1 MIKLNATKCIRS
13 LSRESECNKC
23 EVICPLSA
31 IVVGNNPLP
40 IIDISACVACGAC
53 DGICPNEALSLDDFN
68 LVDFFFDFVQKENAG
83 FISCRK
89 NVPCIAVLSVEYL
102 ISIAILKKRVVLDM
116 GHCKNC
122 EIASTCH
129 PQIIKNYEE
138 ASYLLE
144 AMESE
149 AEIKL
154 QDVCYEDKRGKGS
167 SKVTTLL
174 KRKGEFE
181 KEVDKAT
188 DELFEHTLQK
198 TDITLLK
205 QKDIPKKRKIFFA
218 AIKRVSKPS
227 QYHVVD
233 ATEITFTSQKFIDKE
248 SCTACQ
254 NCYRACPTGAL
265 TSDMK
270 NSKIDFDPFLCIKC
284 NTCHDV
290 CESDAITLSTSYN
303 IKEFF
308 KPTVQNL
315 ISFSVRRCDECNM
328 IFSTNSSDKFC
339 SRCKVYDSIPR
350 RITFG
355 GKTIPSVDNNWIRDS
370 EMMPPQ

>member
-13 LSRESECNKC
+13 LSRESECSLC
-23 EVICPLSA
+23 EVICPTNA
-31 IVVGNNPLP
+31 IIVGNNPLP

-53 DGICPNEALSLDDFN
+53 DAVCPNEALSLDDFN
-68 LVDFFFDFVQKENAG
+68 LVNFFFDFVEEKNAG

-89 NVPCIAVLSVEYL
+89 NVPCIAALSVEYL
-102 ISIAILKKRVVLDM
+102 ISMAILKERVVLDM
-116 GHCKNC
+116 GHCKSC
-122 EIASTCH
+122 EIAPKCY

-154 QDVCYEDKRGKGS
+154 QNVCYEDKRVAKES
-167 SKVTTLL
+167 S
-174 KRKGEFE
+174 RKDFFRSISLTEFE
-181 KEVDKAT
+181 KEVKKAT
-188 DELFEHTLQK
+188 NELIEHCVK
-198 TDITLLK
+198 KEDISLLK
-205 QKDIPKKRKIFFA
+205 QKYIPEKRKIFFT
-218 AIKRVSKPS
+218 AIKKVPKPS

-233 ATEITFTSQKFIDKE
+233 ATEITFTSQKIIDEE

-254 NCYRACPTGAL
+254 NCYRVCPTGAL

-284 NTCHDV
+284 NLCHDV
-290 CESDAITLSTSYN
+290 CESNAITLLTSYN

-315 ISFSVRRCDECNM
+315 ISFNVRRCDKCNM
-328 IFSTNSSDKFC
+328 FFSTNSNDKLC
-339 SRCKVYDSIPR
+339 YICKV
-350 RITFG
+350 
-355 GKTIPSVDNNWIRDS
+355 
-370 EMMPPQ
+370 